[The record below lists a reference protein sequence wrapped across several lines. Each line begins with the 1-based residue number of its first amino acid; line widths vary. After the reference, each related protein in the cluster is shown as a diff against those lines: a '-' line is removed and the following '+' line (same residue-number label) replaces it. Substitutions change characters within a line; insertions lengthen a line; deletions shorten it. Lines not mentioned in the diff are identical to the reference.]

1 MFNLHNI
8 LGVVAI
14 IYILLIIIVFGS
26 YYVIVRYP
34 QSKVSPFIRRYIIT
48 DEDLEPKG

>member
-8 LGVVAI
+8 LGVVI
-14 IYILLIIIVFGS
+14 IIIVFGS

-34 QSKVSPFIRRYIIT
+34 QSKLSAWIRSHIIT
-48 DEDLEPKG
+48 DEDLEQF

>member
-1 MFNLHNI
+1 MYNLHNI
-8 LGVVAI
+8 IWVVVV

-34 QSKVSPFIRRYIIT
+34 QSKLSAWIRRHIIT
-48 DEDLEPKG
+48 DEDLEQF